1 MRYDAALLVFNESRC
16 KHNQFQEN
24 LGYNIDGVG
33 YETAQ
38 YDDTG
43 ATSVFHWTYNVAY
56 YCKHIF
62 YKIMA

>member
-1 MRYDAALLVFNESRC
+1 MNHVANA
-16 KHNQFQEN
+16 NQFQEN